1 MGRKKPS
8 QIQNKKRKERRKK
21 DRTDRL
27 YSQTEANK
35 KHIKNLSNIAL
46 TNDQTNLLAKG
57 FKFIPTPKENETQI
71 RRHLLKDFDHFARRM
86 RLQYIFYGEDN
97 EPHPFHVKS
106 NWIPPV
112 QPSVALESY
121 LEEVKVQIAG
131 IQLTK
136 PKDNLPNTERK
147 ALKTLQEDPS
157 INLKKA
163 DKGTR
168 TVVLNTEDKI
178 LEGQVQ
184 LDNLAHYKPLERP
197 MVIETSVRV
206 QQLIKE
212 LHQQNY
218 IDDITNRWFC
228 QTPNPPRTPVFYT
241 LTKIHKPTPV
251 GRPIISGCDGPTERL
266 SAFVDRLLQP
276 IAKEQESYL
285 KDSTDLINFI
295 EKTRVPE
302 NAILVSMDVTSLYTN
317 IPQEEGID
325 TVCIAYESY
334 NKGESP
340 IPTEY
345 LKRALELIL
354 QENSFQFIGKDY
366 LQTHGTAMGTE
377 MAVAFANIFMGKVES
392 QILSQSALKPL
403 AWKRYIDDIFSIWN
417 INKDEVTEFIE
428 QANSHHPTI
437 KFTAEV
443 SDIETTFLDT
453 KVYKGKRFT
462 ELSILDIETH
472 FKATETFQYTHFS
485 SCHPPGVKKGFIKG
499 EAFRLLRTNS
509 SETVFKTAVARFKTN
524 LIERG
529 YPETLVSTT
538 LTEITFEGRKS
549 ALQQKRKE
557 NTRILPFVTQY
568 RPSVPNL
575 KQILMQN
582 WHLIQQQPL
591 LSRIFKDPPIVGTDP

>member
-1 MGRKKPS
+1 M
-8 QIQNKKRKERRKK
+8 
-21 DRTDRL
+21 
-27 YSQTEANK
+27 
-35 KHIKNLSNIAL
+35 
-46 TNDQTNLLAKG
+46 LAKG
-57 FKFIPTPKENETQI
+57 LKFIPTPRENETQI
-71 RRHLLKDFDHFARRM
+71 RHHLLNDFEHFARTM
-86 RLQYIFYGEDN
+86 RLQYIFRGEDN

-112 QPSVALESY
+112 QSSVALESY
-121 LEEVKVQIAG
+121 LEEVKVQLAE

-136 PKDNLPNTERK
+136 PRDNLPNTERK
-147 ALKTLQEDPS
+147 ALKTLQENPN

-178 LEGQVQ
+178 FEGQIQ
-184 LDNLAHYKPLERP
+184 LDNPEHYKPLECP
-197 MVIETSVRV
+197 MVVETSLRV

-212 LHQQNY
+212 LHQHGY
-218 IDDITNRWFC
+218 IDDMTKLWFC

-251 GRPIISGCDGPTERL
+251 GRPIISGWDGPTERL

-285 KDSTDLINFI
+285 KDSTDFITFI

-302 NAILVSMDVTSLYTN
+302 NAILVSMDITSLYTN

-325 TVCIAYESY
+325 IVCNAYESY
-334 NKGESP
+334 YLGESP
-340 IPTEY
+340 IPTQH

-354 QENSFQFIGKDY
+354 QENSFQFTGKNY
-366 LQTHGTAMGTE
+366 LQTHGTAMGTK
-377 MAVAFANIFMGKVES
+377 MAVSFANIFMGKVES
-392 QILSQSALKPL
+392 QILSRSALKPL

-417 INKDEVTEFIE
+417 INKGEVTQFIE

-443 SDIETTFLDT
+443 SDAETTFLDT
-453 KVYKGKRFT
+453 KVYKGERFAK
-462 ELSILDIETH
+462 ESRLDIKTH

-499 EAFRLLRTNS
+499 EALRLLRTNS
-509 SETVFKTAVARFKTN
+509 SEASFKNAISNFKIN
-524 LIERG
+524 LINRG

-538 LTEITFEGRKS
+538 LAEITFEERKT
-549 ALQQKRKE
+549 ALLQKHKQE
-557 NTRILPFVTQY
+557 KRILPFVTQY

-575 KQILMQN
+575 KQIIMHK

-591 LSRIFKDPPIVGTDP
+591 LRRIFKDPPIVSYKRGRSLKDILVRAKL